1 MDRWQ
6 KLDTAA
12 VATLATLNPN
22 GSPHLVPVVFARIGE
37 RIVTAIDGKAKSGSP
52 LRRLS
57 NIRANPTVCLLAHR
71 YDEDW
76 SKLWWVRVDGRATI
90 VEADPHALTALR
102 DRYPQYQSVEIPG
115 PIISIEA
122 LGIRSWSA

>member
-12 VATLATLNPN
+12 VATLGTLNPD

-57 NIRANPTVCLLAHR
+57 NIRANPKVCLLAHR

-76 SKLWWVRVDGRATI
+76 SQLWWVRVDGQATI
-90 VEADPHALTALR
+90 VEADPPALTALR
-102 DRYPQYQSVEIPG
+102 ERYPQYQSVEIPG

>member
-1 MDRWQ
+1 MDPWHQ
-6 KLDTAA
+6 LDTAA

-76 SKLWWVRVDGRATI
+76 SQLWWVRVDGRATI
-90 VEADPHALTALR
+90 VAADPPALTALR
-102 DRYPQYQSVEIPG
+102 ARYPQYQSVEIPG
-115 PIISIEA
+115 PVISIEA
-122 LGIRSWSA
+122 LGISSWSA